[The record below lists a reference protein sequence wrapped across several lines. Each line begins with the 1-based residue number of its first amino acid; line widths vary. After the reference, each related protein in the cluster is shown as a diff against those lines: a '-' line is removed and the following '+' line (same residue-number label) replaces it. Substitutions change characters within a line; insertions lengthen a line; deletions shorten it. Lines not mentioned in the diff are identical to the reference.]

1 MASYYSHDEEITLAD
16 IVGLNTKQLNRI
28 FKIKNMSKYESI
40 EIIKL
45 RRKLKMRK
53 YRKESRERQP
63 TIKELT
69 KKRDFL
75 QDELRDIEQEIINLE
90 KLLHEP
96 TRVDDSEYGQH
107 VNVDWATDYSSFT
120 QLVLY
125 K

>member
-69 KKRDFL
+69 KKR
-75 QDELRDIEQEIINLE
+75 
-90 KLLHEP
+90 
-96 TRVDDSEYGQH
+96 
-107 VNVDWATDYSSFT
+107 
-120 QLVLY
+120 
-125 K
+125 